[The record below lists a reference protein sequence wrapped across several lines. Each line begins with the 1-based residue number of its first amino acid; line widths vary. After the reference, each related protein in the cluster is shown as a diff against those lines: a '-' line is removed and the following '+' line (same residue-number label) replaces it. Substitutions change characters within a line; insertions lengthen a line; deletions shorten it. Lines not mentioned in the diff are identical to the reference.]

1 VLREKTYNN
10 IKDTLELYNHH
21 LTKNLDDLDVFLIDM
36 YSYSYDIPYVTSKKE
51 VNEIYNH
58 IMRVKSLLDY
68 SLPSFTEIDGM
79 FLYAPTNDTFIQSS
93 RYQNKISDA
102 QSNTAVADYLKNYM
116 RQANSSN
123 TLKEANL
130 NTWFSKEI
138 NSSYYLI
145 RIIKIENTY
154 LGAWSS
160 VELLTSTFENISELE
175 GHVVYVD
182 SEGVPLTEGELED
195 YTLPVVS
202 SMKNYTIMTMKDGS
216 HSLLVTNE
224 IDYCD
229 YYLTALIPLKNID
242 VQLKT
247 IYQIFFFMVL
257 AVLFL
262 TIILL
267 FSVNRFLS
275 KPIRLLENAAV
286 SLRKGNFDQK
296 LPTDSSNC
304 REIIE
309 IDTAFNNML
318 EEIHNLRINIYEEK
332 LAKSQIE
339 LQYLKSQ
346 IAPHFLINCLY
357 SISALAENSTEH
369 KDILQKMVQ
378 TLSEHLRYT
387 LSSRTT
393 VSLKEEMSYI
403 ENYLELTKLR
413 FPGYLN
419 YGLSIAS
426 EAEEAS
432 VFPLILLMFTENTIK
447 YNMVMGEPLVI
458 KISVQLIE
466 QDNGTWIHLT
476 HIDSGDGFSED
487 MLQDFS
493 SKIHQN
499 NKNRY
504 KGTHLGIINVAK
516 RLQLVYGD
524 TARLNISNEPEA
536 GARIDI
542 DIPYIHY
549 SPNENK

>member
-1 VLREKTYNN
+1 MNVNNNNTTGKTYSFRNRIFIIIGFILLSALIIILWISSYFTNVLREKTYNN

-58 IMRVKSLLDY
+58 IMRIKSLLDY

-102 QSNTAVADYLKNYM
+102 QSNTAVTDYLKNYM

-130 NTWFSKEI
+130 
-138 NSSYYLI
+138 
-145 RIIKIENTY
+145 KIENTY

-195 YTLPVVS
+195 YTLPIVS

-257 AVLFL
+257 AILFL

-318 EEIHNLRINIYEEK
+318 DEIHNLRINIYEEK

-357 SISALAENSTEH
+357 SISALAQNSTEH

-458 KISVQLIE
+458 
-466 QDNGTWIHLT
+466 
-476 HIDSGDGFSED
+476 
-487 MLQDFS
+487 
-493 SKIHQN
+493 
-499 NKNRY
+499 
-504 KGTHLGIINVAK
+504 
-516 RLQLVYGD
+516 
-524 TARLNISNEPEA
+524 
-536 GARIDI
+536 
-542 DIPYIHY
+542 
-549 SPNENK
+549 